1 MTEIGESAAVIAE
14 EQQQEDHWVKVEYTY
29 SNGLPVEGYFY
40 ATDGDGIDWA
50 GKLNDK
56 GQVCLSGLPPGNVSV
71 ELIPGDEEK
80 ELTNIRK
87 AIQQALDGIVEAE
100 KQEAET
106 KEAGYQKY
114 GPAGYHV
121 AVAKGLWDGA
131 VGLVTFAWDTVKT
144 AAEIAQYLSPA
155 ERLSNFLNATYKSY
169 KSGSLTEADWRESLI
184 KNYQDEEFKD
194 LAELLGF
201 DVRTLNEQKI
211 EEIKLLIT
219 EAYEVTAFILEDSE
233 CSDLFTQFAK
243 DYAAAQS
250 SYEWAE
256 FAGGGIFEIVLTAL
270 LLAFTAGIGNV
281 AQAAS
286 KVRHVSKLKNL
297 GTLIRKLGKL
307 LKRKKLKKKVS
318 VSVDSKK
325 TVKTELPD
333 DVKLA
338 TKAVKK
344 LPEHKVPCFHPYDKK
359 NFKNMTPAQQR
370 AYLDEYAKQ
379 LRRQQDTINSMS
391 ASEFK
396 AAREAYSANGRN
408 PLADAMQ
415 GDLRDNF
422 ERDIKSSIRQS
433 IRKNNPDMSIRE
445 SNEIA
450 SQKTGEIMNK
460 LVALHE
466 PDMVS
471 GGYNQPDP
479 KHMGRAD
486 VNSSIGGS
494 WNQGGRLGG
503 IDSSVDNAIAQGKG
517 EHKMNLKL
525 EVCRGKGK
533 R

>member
-1 MTEIGESAAVIAE
+1 MTEIGESTAVIAE

-50 GKLNDK
+50 GKLNDQ

-87 AIQQALDGIVEAE
+87 AIKQALDGIIEAE
-100 KQEAET
+100 KQEAAV

-114 GPAGYHV
+114 GPVGYHV
-121 AVAKGLWDGA
+121 AAAKGLWDGA

-144 AAEIAQYLSPA
+144 AAEIEQYLSPA
-155 ERLSNFLNATYKSY
+155 ERLGNFLNATYKSY

-184 KNYQDEEFKD
+184 KNYQEEEFKD

-233 CSDLFTQFAK
+233 SHDLFIQFAK

-318 VSVDSKK
+318 AGVDGEKK
-325 TVKTELPD
+325 VTVELPD
-333 DVKLA
+333 DVKLTAKTEKGKQGQGDSA
-338 TKAVKK
+338 TMQDGSVVPDKINMRSADDLMGVEPASPELISAVSKK
-344 LPEHKVPCFHPYDKK
+344 RDVVI
-359 NFKNMTPAQQR
+359 AQPGSEELR
-370 AYLDEYAKQ
+370 MLDYFGAEASVGGVNNTHIL
-379 LRRQQDTINSMS
+379 LRENPS
-391 ASEFK
+391 K
-396 AAREAYSANGRN
+396 AALLEEFLHGTQSKLGITDRLGTSGLGSAETHVKDFMINHQKMLGLSNEDVRI
-408 PLADAMQ
+408 LQ
-415 GDLRDNF
+415 ILRD
-422 ERDIKSSIRQS
+422 
-433 IRKNNPDMSIRE
+433 
-445 SNEIA
+445 
-450 SQKTGEIMNK
+450 
-460 LVALHE
+460 
-466 PDMVS
+466 
-471 GGYNQPDP
+471 
-479 KHMGRAD
+479 
-486 VNSSIGGS
+486 
-494 WNQGGRLGG
+494 
-503 IDSSVDNAIAQGKG
+503 KG
-517 EHKMNLKL
+517 L
-525 EVCRGKGK
+525 
-533 R
+533 